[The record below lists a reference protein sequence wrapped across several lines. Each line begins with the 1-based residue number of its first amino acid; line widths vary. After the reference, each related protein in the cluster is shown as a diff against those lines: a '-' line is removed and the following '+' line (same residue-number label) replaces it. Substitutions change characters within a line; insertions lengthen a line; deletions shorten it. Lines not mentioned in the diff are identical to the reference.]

1 MPLDRSA
8 GTDLLKNSLASGF
21 AGFLQPCLFNP
32 LDVLRLR
39 FQTARDVDCSLAD
52 FTKRI
57 LASEGTIRGL
67 YLPGLAV
74 NIAAVSLTQGLRMGV
89 YPDVRDVI
97 TSSFE
102 VMPLSGESSGGD
114 SGNGGG
120 SKKGPVAMA
129 VAGLLSGAFGYFAC
143 APLWLVKTRWQV
155 AAQVRAEAHKD
166 LERRLAAATSSS
178 SAEAAEREA
187 FAAAVRRA
195 EALPALSVPSR
206 FWLGAGVIVF
216 RGACLTA
223 GQMLGYDGCKTVV
236 AANNNA
242 LLEDG
247 PALHVT
253 AAVVAGFSAATTSAP
268 PDVIMTRYQSA
279 PPGRFRNVGHC
290 VRAMWDEGGGSPRVF
305 FRGWTA
311 SFMRLAPTFIFGITI
326 YEQSRRV
333 LGLPYLK

>member
-1 MPLDRSA
+1 MAPRDGSA
-8 GTDLLKNSLASGF
+8 GGDLLKNSLASGI

-39 FQTARDVDCSLAD
+39 FQTARDVDCSLAG

-57 LASEGTIRGL
+57 VASEGAIRGL
-67 YLPGLAV
+67 YIPGLTV
-74 NIAAVSLTQGLRMGV
+74 NIAAVSLTQGLRMGI
-89 YPDVRDVI
+89 YPDVRDAL
-97 TSSFE
+97 TSCFE
-102 VMPLSGESSGGD
+102 EMSLT
-114 SGNGGG
+114 GGG
-120 SKKGPVAMA
+120 SKKGPVAMT

-155 AAQVRAEAHKD
+155 AAQVRSEAHVD
-166 LERRLAAATSSS
+166 LRRRLAAAASS

-195 EALPALSVPSR
+195 EALPALSAPSG
-206 FWLGAGVIVF
+206 FWLGAGVIVL

-236 AANNNA
+236 AANA

-268 PDVIMTRYQSA
+268 PDVVMTRYQSA
-279 PPGRFRNVGHC
+279 PPGRFRDVGHC
-290 VRAMWDEGGGSPRVF
+290 VRALWDEGGGSPRVF

-326 YEQSRRV
+326 YEQTRRV
-333 LGLPYLK
+333 LGLPYLT

>member
-120 SKKGPVAMA
+120 SGSNSL
-129 VAGLLSGAFGYFAC
+129 GSGA
-143 APLWLVKTRWQV
+143 
-155 AAQVRAEAHKD
+155 
-166 LERRLAAATSSS
+166 SS
-178 SAEAAEREA
+178 
-187 FAAAVRRA
+187 
-195 EALPALSVPSR
+195 
-206 FWLGAGVIVF
+206 
-216 RGACLTA
+216 
-223 GQMLGYDGCKTVV
+223 
-236 AANNNA
+236 
-242 LLEDG
+242 
-247 PALHVT
+247 
-253 AAVVAGFSAATTSAP
+253 
-268 PDVIMTRYQSA
+268 
-279 PPGRFRNVGHC
+279 
-290 VRAMWDEGGGSPRVF
+290 GGSN
-305 FRGWTA
+305 T
-311 SFMRLAPTFIFGITI
+311 
-326 YEQSRRV
+326 QSRRITRGGDDKAAKEGRKRERQSQRAKAEKKHEKKHSARTQPEQ
-333 LGLPYLK
+333 GLEEDLLCEGARWVSAGSMRDAQGLSAPGPRPPAWPTHVWHTPATREWGEVDWVPPLVCA